1 MSMAVVS
8 ILPMLV
14 GSGRMRGLLR
24 VGTVSAI
31 PGGLLWEITTTIVI
45 AGTSVAVATAV
56 ASVAAIVEC
65 GMLL

>member
-1 MSMAVVS
+1 
-8 ILPMLV
+8 
-14 GSGRMRGLLR
+14 MRGLLR